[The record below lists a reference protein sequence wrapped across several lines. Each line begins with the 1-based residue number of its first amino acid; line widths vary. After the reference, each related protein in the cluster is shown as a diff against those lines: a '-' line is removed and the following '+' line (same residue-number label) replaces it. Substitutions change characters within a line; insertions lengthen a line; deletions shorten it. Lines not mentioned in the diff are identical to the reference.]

1 MAKPF
6 GLWKRGKVYYY
17 RLAGGTW
24 RSTSC
29 TRQDQAIEYA
39 MDQVRQAREAAAERA
54 RRRETIP
61 LRDYLEPFYKWGAC
75 PHITRLLTE
84 KKRCSRQHA
93 QHRRGLLDNYVLKDS
108 IADMPIQDLRRG
120 HILDFRQR
128 LPEKHSPDL
137 VNRIIGTLKM
147 CLKEAVFREELEK
160 DPTLGIGNI
169 RHEPEERGI
178 FTQEELRG
186 LFPLKGLGP
195 WGSLQAY
202 PCFLIAATCGLRRG
216 EVLALRWG
224 DLDFDGQ
231 ILHVRQ
237 AWKSDKEL
245 GDPKW
250 SQARSVPLPVRTA
263 QRLKELRTAS
273 SHVLPAALV
282 FHNEDGRR
290 KSTLW
295 GREAF
300 SGAMTRAKI
309 SSKARRL
316 TPQQF
321 PAHRGHP
328 AAGRWSGRRT
338 DPGGLGLEQSR
349 DSGPVHPFWPRA
361 SSEAGGVNGQ
371 DPFVQLK

>member
-17 RLAGGTW
+17 RLAGGAWKSTG
-24 RSTSC
+24 RS
-29 TRQDQAIEYA
+29 RQDRAIEYA
-39 MDQVRQAREAAAERA
+39 MEQVQKAQQAAAERA
-54 RRRETIP
+54 RRGEAIP
-61 LRDYLEPFYKWGAC
+61 LREYLQPFYKWDTC
-75 PHITRLLTE
+75 PHIARLLAE

-108 IADMPIQDLRRG
+108 IADLAVQDLRRG

-128 LPEKHSPDL
+128 LLENQSPDL
-137 VNRIIGTLKM
+137 VNRIIGTLKT

-169 RHEPEERGI
+169 RHEPAERGI
-178 FTQEELRG
+178 FTQEELRQ
-186 LFPLKGLGP
+186 LFPLKSPGP
-195 WGSLQAY
+195 WGNLQAY
-202 PCFLIAATCGLRRG
+202 TCFLVAATCGLRRG
-216 EVLALRWG
+216 ELLALRWG

-273 SHVLPAALV
+273 THVLPAALV
-282 FHNEDGRR
+282 FHKEGGQR
-290 KSTLW
+290 KSTKW
-295 GREAF
+295 WQEAF
-300 SGAMTRAKI
+300 AAGMKKAKI
-309 SSKARRL
+309 KAKARRL
-316 TPQQF
+316 TPHSFRHTLATLQ
-321 PAHRGHP
+321 R
-328 AAGRWSGRRT
+328 AAGVADAQIQAALGWSNPDT
-338 DPGGLGLEQSR
+338 QDIYTHF
-349 DSGPVHPFWPRA
+349 GPEHLRSQA
-361 SSEAGGVNGQ
+361 ELMDKILSSS
-371 DPFVQLK
+371 